1 MKTDPTAPRATVTIG
16 KLRRRHTLP
25 FPGEILVKLGDTV
38 ELGTPWARCTPGGRT
53 SVRDL
58 AGLSRLSAAR
68 IGEALLSR
76 EREGVPTGDLLARG
90 RGTLLR
96 RRDWTAAWP
105 GAVTYVSKISG
116 LAFFA
121 ESTDP
126 APLYCRLHGSVVEI
140 EKDKH
145 IVIEGDAAAIAVALG
160 HGGLGFG
167 NILVAGEGP
176 QTSLPVTGE
185 GEASLI
191 VFTESLRFDWLT
203 AFPRD
208 RLAGVIAP
216 SVMASEIK
224 SRTGSPPT
232 HSALAEILGE
242 FPLLLTEGIGNAS
255 MPGALQRRL
264 RAHEGRPAS
273 LVGSALPG
281 RAEILLIQP
290 DEAAA
295 VDDDEVRLRI
305 GAGRFLGSEVSL
317 LPDESL
323 SRHTGAGLLTP
334 HLEVRSGDRGRL
346 HVPGLNLER
355 LDP

>member
-1 MKTDPTAPRATVTIG
+1 MKTDPTSLRATIAIG
-16 KLRRRHTLP
+16 KLCRRHNLP
-25 FPGEILVKLGDTV
+25 FPGEILVKLGDAV

-58 AGLSRLSAAR
+58 AGLSRLPSAR
-68 IGEALLSR
+68 ISEALLSG
-76 EREGVPTGDLLARG
+76 EREGVPTGELLARG
-90 RGTLLR
+90 RGALLR
-96 RRDWTAAWP
+96 GRDWTAAWS
-105 GAVTYVSKISG
+105 GAITYVSKISG

-121 ESTDP
+121 ETTDP
-126 APLYCRLHGSVVEI
+126 APLYCRLHGSVVKI

-145 IVIEGDAAAIAVALG
+145 IVIEGDAAAIAGALG

-176 QTSLPVTGE
+176 QTSIPITGD

-216 SVMASEIK
+216 SVTPSEIE

-232 HSALAEILGE
+232 HAALAEILGE

-255 MPGALQRRL
+255 MPAALQRRL

-273 LVGSALPG
+273 LVGNSLPG
-281 RAEILLIQP
+281 RAEILLVQP

-295 VDDDEVRLRI
+295 GGDDEVRLRV

-317 LPDESL
+317 LPDDSL

-334 HLEVRSGDRGRL
+334 HLDVRSSDRGRL
-346 HVPGLNLER
+346 HVPVLNLER